1 MAMATHGTR
10 ATFRSVSVRQPVRTT
25 LQKAS
30 YTRWQMMP
38 APAWCADNKERL
50 EQLPKEFE
58 AMTVDI
64 FKDPSV
70 STPDDDQAAYVPHE
84 REMSWKFDEIG
95 ADVVFKFVGGSHPA
109 DSGGDYEVK
118 IQDAGSKVPVYV
130 DGDQLKEGEERP
142 IKMGCTVKFDDV
154 PFQVMRDVRV
164 HA

>member
-84 REMSWKFDEIG
+84 REMVRRNVLVAYGHVFLACALCACRDFCPSCRRIPIPTTAAALLPSSRLLLVLIG
-95 ADVVFKFVGGSHPA
+95 N
-109 DSGGDYEVK
+109 
-118 IQDAGSKVPVYV
+118 
-130 DGDQLKEGEERP
+130 
-142 IKMGCTVKFDDV
+142 GCN
-154 PFQVMRDVRV
+154 Q
-164 HA
+164 